1 MLLVS
6 RWTFWV
12 KVVCLASVLLFQ
24 VPVSG
29 RAVEITVPAAPG
41 TLEKALMDAKDGDHL
56 ILAPGV
62 HRGPV
67 IISHSID
74 LTGFAGAVIEGAG
87 TGNAITVDAPDVRIH
102 GLTVTGSGLTLST
115 QDSGIFVTENGDR
128 ARIEDN
134 RILDNLIGVYLS
146 GPENAVVMNND
157 IVGRRDLRVN
167 ERGNG
172 VQLWNT
178 PGSKIVGNRVSQ
190 GRDGIFV
197 TTSKRNLFADN
208 VFRDVRF
215 AVHYM
220 YTNDSEIRG
229 NRSYGNTVGY
239 ALMYSDHLRV
249 FDNLSR
255 GDRDHGIMMNYA
267 NSSVFKGNA
276 VEDGGTKCVFI
287 YNSNKN
293 RFEDNLFRNCQI
305 GIHFTAGSER
315 NAIVGNAFVGNRTQ
329 VKYVGTRWLEWSE
342 NGRGNYWSDNVAF
355 DLNGDGIADQPYR
368 PNDVIDQVIWAYP
381 AAKLLINSPALQI
394 LKWAQSRFPALHPGG
409 VVDSAPLMAP
419 PAVNITRK
427 ETRHAG

>member
-1 MLLVS
+1 
-6 RWTFWV
+6 
-12 KVVCLASVLLFQ
+12 
-24 VPVSG
+24 
-29 RAVEITVPAAPG
+29 
-41 TLEKALMDAKDGDHL
+41 
-56 ILAPGV
+56 
-62 HRGPV
+62 
-67 IISHSID
+67 
-74 LTGFAGAVIEGAG
+74 
-87 TGNAITVDAPDVRIH
+87 
-102 GLTVTGSGLTLST
+102 
-115 QDSGIFVTENGDR
+115 
-128 ARIEDN
+128 
-134 RILDNLIGVYLS
+134 
-146 GPENAVVMNND
+146 
-157 IVGRRDLRVN
+157 
-167 ERGNG
+167 
-172 VQLWNT
+172 
-178 PGSKIVGNRVSQ
+178 
-190 GRDGIFV
+190 
-197 TTSKRNLFADN
+197 
-208 VFRDVRF
+208 
-215 AVHYM
+215 
-220 YTNDSEIRG
+220 
-229 NRSYGNTVGY
+229 
-239 ALMYSDHLRV
+239 
-249 FDNLSR
+249 
-255 GDRDHGIMMNYA
+255 MMNYA
-267 NSSVFKGNA
+267 NSSVFKGNV

>member
-12 KVVCLASVLLFQ
+12 KVVCLASILLFQ

-41 TLEKALMDAKDGDHL
+41 AFEKALMDAKDGDHL

-74 LTGFAGAVIEGAG
+74 LTGLAGAVIEGPG

-146 GPENAVVMNND
+146 GPENAMVMNND

-178 PGSKIVGNRVSQ
+178 PGSKIVGNRISQ

-197 TTSKRNLFADN
+197 TTSKKNLFANN

-267 NSSVFKGNA
+267 NSSVFKGNV